1 MNGNNT
7 KQLFFI
13 LVLLVAFSFPY
24 LWSQINI
31 TTGILKKAQIH
42 SKEKVDPFSGLDIE
56 AKAAYVFDLVTGL
69 PLYAYNENENLPL
82 ASLTKVMTA
91 IVATDLVPKSTVVS
105 ITKDDV
111 KLEGDSGL
119 LVGEKWRLSD
129 IIDFTLTTSSNDGAS
144 AIASVAGSIG
154 QNAYGVSPEQAKNDF
169 VNKMNLKTQELGL
182 SNTYFFNETGLDV
195 GDSVVG
201 SYGTAKDMA
210 ILMGYAIKNKSRV
223 IEATSREGFKVSSL
237 DNISHSAINTNKSVD
252 NIPGLIASKTGFTD
266 LAGGNLV
273 VAFDAGMMHPV
284 VVSVLGSSIDG
295 RFKDVEKLVWASLES
310 L

>member
-91 IVATDLVPKSTVVS
+91 IVATDLVPKSSVVS